1 MSIPSRK
8 CPAGGRVIWIIIL
21 RVWPIWGESK
31 GPLKPGQERFDMS
44 IEEKVEEQIELIAS
58 GAVELIPEEE
68 MRAKIERSIRDKRPL
83 IIKLGVDP
91 TRPDLHIGHS
101 VPLNKLR
108 HFQQLGHQIVL
119 IIGDFTALIG
129 DPSEQDTTRP
139 VLTPDEVE
147 RNARTYIE
155 QAGKIIDARRA
166 RLVRNSEWLA
176 PLKFKDVLELS
187 SKFTVARILER
198 DDFSR
203 RYKDN
208 KPLGLHEFLY
218 PVMQAYDSVVLHAD
232 VEIGGTD
239 QKFNLIAGRNLQRA
253 MGQEPQCVLTLP
265 LLEGTD
271 GVEKMSKSLN
281 NDVGLTDS
289 PNEMFGKLMSIPD
302 EIMWKY
308 FGLVTQMDPREI
320 ENIRGDVDSG
330 RVNPRDAKERL
341 ASEVVTTYYGQV
353 EAESAAE
360 EFRRVFSQ
368 KEIPD
373 DMPTAGVPLSM
384 FTGGKIWFVDLLI
397 SLGVAKTKG
406 EARRL
411 IEGGGVYIDGEKVT
425 DSDLELTPGELSGK
439 VLRKGR
445 RKFLRVEITGEG

>member
-1 MSIPSRK
+1 M
-8 CPAGGRVIWIIIL
+8 A
-21 RVWPIWGESK
+21 
-31 GPLKPGQERFDMS
+31 
-44 IEEKVEEQIELIAS
+44 VEEQVKKQMELITS
-58 GAVELIPEEE
+58 GVVELIPEDE
-68 MRAKIERSIRDKRPL
+68 MRTKVERSIIESRPL

-101 VPLNKLR
+101 VPLNKLK
-108 HFQQLGHQIVL
+108 HFQQLGHQVAL
-119 IIGDFTALIG
+119 VIGDFTALIG
-129 DPSEQDTTRP
+129 DPSEQDSTRP

-147 RNARTYIE
+147 SNARTYIE

-176 PLKFKDVLELS
+176 PLKFKDVLGLA

-203 RYKDN
+203 RYSEK

-253 MGQEPQCVLTLP
+253 TGQEPQCILTLP

-281 NDVGLTDS
+281 NDVGLTDP

-308 FGLVTQMDPREI
+308 FQLVTQLPPREI
-320 ENIRGDVDSG
+320 EKIRNDVDAGSM
-330 RVNPRDAKERL
+330 NPRDAKERL
-341 ASEVVTTYYGQV
+341 ASEVVRTYHGQD

-360 EFRRVFSQ
+360 EFKRVFSN
-368 KEIPD
+368 KELPDEIPV
-373 DMPTAGVPLSM
+373 MGVPLYR
-384 FTGGKIWFVDLLI
+384 FAKGKMWVVDLLLA
-397 SLGVAKTKG
+397 LGLASTKG

-411 IEGGGVYIDGEKVT
+411 IVGGGVYIDGEKVV
-425 DSDLELTPGELSGK
+425 DSELELTPEELSGK
-439 VLRKGR
+439 IIRKGR
-445 RKFLRVEITGEG
+445 KTFVRVEIMEQE

>member
-1 MSIPSRK
+1 MSI
-8 CPAGGRVIWIIIL
+8 
-21 RVWPIWGESK
+21 
-31 GPLKPGQERFDMS
+31 D
-44 IEEKVEEQIELIAS
+44 EQVTEQMALITS
-58 GAVELIPEEE
+58 GAVELIPEDE
-68 MRAKIERSIRDKRPL
+68 MLAKVERSVSENRPL
-83 IIKLGVDP
+83 IVKLGVDP

-139 VLTPDEVE
+139 VLNPAEVE

-155 QAGKIIDARRA
+155 QAGKIIDTKQA

-176 PLKFKDVLELS
+176 PLRFKEVLELTS
-187 SKFTVARILER
+187 RFTVARILER
-198 DDFSR
+198 DDFDR
-203 RYKDN
+203 RYKEN

-218 PVMQAYDSVVLHAD
+218 PVMQAYDSVVLHSD
-232 VEIGGTD
+232 IEIGGTD

-271 GVEKMSKSLN
+271 GVEKMSKSSN
-281 NDVGLTDS
+281 NDVGLTDE

-302 EIMWKY
+302 EVMWKY
-308 FGLVTQMDPREI
+308 FKIVTQIEPVEI
-320 ENIRGDVDSG
+320 EKIRNDVESG
-330 RVNPRDAKERL
+330 SMNPRDAKERL
-341 ASEVVTTYYGQV
+341 ARELVKTYYSQV
-353 EAESAAE
+353 EAESASE

-368 KEIPD
+368 KGLPDEIRV
-373 DMPTAGVPLSM
+373 ASVPLSR
-384 FTGGKIWFVDLLI
+384 FHGGNLWVVDLLV
-397 SLGVAKTKG
+397 SLGVASTKG

-411 IEGGGVYIDGEKVT
+411 IDGGGIYIDGIKVA
-425 DSDLELTPGELSGK
+425 DCDLELTTEELSGK
-439 VLRKGR
+439 VIRKGR
-445 RKFLRVEITGEG
+445 KTFLEIEITEE

>member
-1 MSIPSRK
+1 
-8 CPAGGRVIWIIIL
+8 
-21 RVWPIWGESK
+21 
-31 GPLKPGQERFDMS
+31 MS
-44 IEEKVEEQIELIAS
+44 IEEQAAQQMELILS
-58 GAVELIPEEE
+58 GAVELIPEDE
-68 MRAKIERSIRDKRPL
+68 MRSKVVRSIGDKRPL
-83 IIKLGVDP
+83 IVKLGVDP

-108 HFQQLGHQIVL
+108 HFQQLGHQVVL

-129 DPSEQDTTRP
+129 DPSEQDATRP
-139 VLTPDEVE
+139 VLTPDVVE

-155 QAGKIIDARRA
+155 QAGKIIDAQRA

-176 PLKFKDVLELS
+176 PMKFKDVLELA

-203 RYKDN
+203 RYRDN

-232 VEIGGTD
+232 IEIGGTD
-239 QKFNLIAGRNLQRA
+239 QRFNLIAGRNLQRA
-253 MGQEPQCVLTLP
+253 MGQEQQCVLTLP

-281 NDVGLTDS
+281 NDVGLTDP

-308 FGLVTQMDPREI
+308 FLLVTQVEPREI
-320 ENIRGDVDSG
+320 DTIRNDVESG
-330 RVNPRDAKERL
+330 RMNPRDAKERL
-341 ASEVVTTYYGQV
+341 ASEVVKIYYGHV
-353 EAESAAE
+353 EAERAAG

-368 KEIPD
+368 KELPD
-373 DMPTAGVPLSM
+373 EMPVAIVELSR
-384 FTGGKIWFVDLLI
+384 FGGGKIWVVELLM
-397 SLGVAKTKG
+397 SVGVAATRG

-411 IEGGGVYIDGEKVT
+411 IDGGGVYIDGEKVT
-425 DSDLELTPGELSGK
+425 DSSLELAPEELSGK

-445 RKFLRVEITGEG
+445 KTFLKVELTEE